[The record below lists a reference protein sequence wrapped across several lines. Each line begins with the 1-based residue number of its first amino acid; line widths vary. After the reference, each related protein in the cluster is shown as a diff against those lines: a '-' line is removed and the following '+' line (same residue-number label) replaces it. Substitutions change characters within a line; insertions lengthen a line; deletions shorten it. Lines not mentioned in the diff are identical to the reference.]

1 MWCFGKNIDV
11 DVFDDVL
18 QNAKH
23 RANDASNDINRL
35 PLIYS
40 NRQTL
45 SSINSSYNQKRP
57 LIGSLPFAQIYIEY
71 ILKTAWSLP
80 SQLRRWHKTFN
91 PIGQNQKLVSGVDQR
106 TLRGELSNMPQ
117 ENLNL
122 SSKFWMD
129 PLTSQ
134 QLVLCHYPQR
144 VVREI
149 MIE

>member
-1 MWCFGKNIDV
+1 MLFPERCDVLEKNIDV

-18 QNAKH
+18 QNAKN

-71 ILKTAWSLP
+71 ILKTA
-80 SQLRRWHKTFN
+80 
-91 PIGQNQKLVSGVDQR
+91 
-106 TLRGELSNMPQ
+106 
-117 ENLNL
+117 
-122 SSKFWMD
+122 
-129 PLTSQ
+129 
-134 QLVLCHYPQR
+134 
-144 VVREI
+144 
-149 MIE
+149 